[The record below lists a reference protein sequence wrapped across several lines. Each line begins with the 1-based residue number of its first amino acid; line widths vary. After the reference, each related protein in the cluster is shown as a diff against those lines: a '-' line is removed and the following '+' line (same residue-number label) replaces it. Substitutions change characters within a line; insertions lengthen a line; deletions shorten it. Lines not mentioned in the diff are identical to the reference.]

1 VRKSMLSVT
10 IMGAM
15 LALAWAAMP
24 GTASAVD
31 DHAAKALFK
40 RNDCNKCHAMSRDK
54 KGPSLKKMAKELK
67 EKAAKEKTTPE
78 QVAINQMTKGPK
90 VKLLDSGKE
99 EKHKVIDTKNMNEI
113 KNLAAWI
120 LSH

>member
-1 VRKSMLSVT
+1 MRKSTLSVT
-10 IMGAM
+10 IMGAIF
-15 LALAWAAMP
+15 ALASAALP

-31 DHAAKALFK
+31 EDAAKALFK
-40 RNDCNKCHAMSRDK
+40 RNDCNKCHASSRDK

-99 EKHKVIDTKNMNEI
+99 EEHKVIDTKDMNEI